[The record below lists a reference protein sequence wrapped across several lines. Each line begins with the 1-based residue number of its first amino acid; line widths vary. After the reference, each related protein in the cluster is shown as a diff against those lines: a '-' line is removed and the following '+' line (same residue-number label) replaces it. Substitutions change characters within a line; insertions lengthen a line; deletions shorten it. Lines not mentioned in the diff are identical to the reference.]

1 MRILSSVLALAVT
14 AAAAARAQN
23 QALLGDVKLR
33 RPDETFATEK
43 KLDLGGG
50 VVARLLWFGGAHTK
64 GDELIFVDP
73 DKTLISGD
81 VVQNKVVP
89 GIANDG
95 GTPSSWLVVL
105 DRVEAL
111 GVRRVLPDHSA
122 IGDGSLVQ
130 SEKSFL
136 QDVQQR
142 ALEMKRQG
150 LSAGDAGKMLTAE
163 FQAKYP
169 DWPVNNLA
177 NLVRSVY
184 ADPDARP

>member
-1 MRILSSVLALAVT
+1 
-14 AAAAARAQN
+14 
-23 QALLGDVKLR
+23 
-33 RPDETFATEK
+33 
-43 KLDLGGG
+43 
-50 VVARLLWFGGAHTK
+50 
-64 GDELIFVDP
+64 
-73 DKTLISGD
+73 
-81 VVQNKVVP
+81 
-89 GIANDG
+89 
-95 GTPSSWLVVL
+95 
-105 DRVEAL
+105 
-111 GVRRVLPDHSA
+111 VLPDHSA